1 MPILRWLDENIEKVI
16 ILVSYV
22 LMTAIIFVEVIR
34 RFAFGQQAAWSSTI
48 PIYLFL
54 WVTWIGCAYCCKQRA
69 HLRFEEF
76 RARLPYGGQFFC
88 LVVDHLVW
96 IGFAILV
103 IYFSIEQVQISRDNF
118 AIVQGTDDVMQWWF
132 YLATPVGFGLV
143 IYRVMQNLI
152 EDVRRF
158 KERAPMPIRIHN
170 AEMSD

>member
-1 MPILRWLDENIEKVI
+1 MVVLKWLDENIEKSI

-54 WVTWIGCAYCCKQRA
+54 WVTWIGCAYNCKRRS

-76 RARLPYGGQFFC
+76 RMRLPYSGQFFC

-96 IGFAILV
+96 IGFSILV
-103 IYFSIEQVQISRDNF
+103 IYYSMQQVQIAYDNF

-132 YLATPVGFGLV
+132 YTATPIGFALV
-143 IYRVMQNLI
+143 IYRVLRNLADDI
-152 EDVRRF
+152 RRYRNN
-158 KERAPMPIRIHN
+158 EPMMVNIGVG
-170 AEMSD
+170 AD

>member
-1 MPILRWLDENIEKVI
+1 MFKWIDDNIERTI

-54 WVTWIGCAYCCKQRA
+54 WVTWIGCSYNCKLRS

-76 RARLPYGGQFFC
+76 RMRLPYKGQFFC

-96 IGFAILV
+96 IGFALVV
-103 IYFSIEQVQISRDNF
+103 IYYSVEQVRISRDNF

-132 YLATPVGFGLV
+132 YTATPIAFSLL
-143 IYRVMQNLI
+143 IYRKGEPLQVKSNI
-152 EDVRRF
+152 FGE
-158 KERAPMPIRIHN
+158 
-170 AEMSD
+170 